1 MAEAKQVDFLLTGLR
16 HPLTDEP
23 LAGGA
28 VWTYEAG
35 TSTPASLYLDRD
47 TTEGTHTNPIILD
60 SFGRAEAFGDG
71 VYKFVVRATDEE
83 TDPILF
89 EVDNLE
95 YVAELDEGGVG
106 PLTTDLDFN
115 FNKGINVAA
124 GTVAGDIVE
133 YQQFTTAIADLTSDI
148 NNVQGNL
155 DAATFTSIGQTPDS
169 LSGHALKLVRVNTG
183 ATALEFIPI
192 ADIDPDKSFLDL
204 TDTPAN
210 YTSAGGK
217 TLRVKA
223 DASGI
228 EFTDDPAVNKA
239 FTDLTDVPASYT
251 GAAGKFV
258 KVKSTEN
265 GLEFVAAPT
274 GDVPIGSVIMYAGAG
289 SPPTGWLECAGQS
302 LDAADYPDLATA
314 LGVSWGAGGGVGEFR
329 LPDFR
334 GLVPMGAGTNDKTLT
349 GIADTKG
356 GAYAGGSVGAYSADT
371 MQGHDHSTP
380 GVQVAVAG
388 SFDIHYAGNK
398 FGSSVN
404 NTKGVIADEA
414 GLYGTPRLSHITKP
428 ATAAIKFI
436 IRAL

>member
-35 TSTPASLYLDRD
+35 TSTPVSLYLDRD

-124 GTVAGDIVE
+124 GTTAGDTVE
-133 YQQFTTAIADLTSDI
+133 YQQFTTAISDLTSNI
-148 NNVQGNL
+148 NDVQGNL
-155 DAATFTSIGQTPDS
+155 DDATFTSIGQTPDS
-169 LSGHALKLVRVNTG
+169 FSGQALKLVRVNAG
-183 ATALEFIPI
+183 ATSLEFIPI
-192 ADIDPDKSFLDL
+192 ADIDPDKSFLSL

-210 YTSAGGK
+210 YTNAGGK

-265 GLEFVAAPT
+265 GLEFVSAPT

-289 SPPTGWLECAGQS
+289 SPPAGWLECAGQS
-302 LDAADYPDLATA
+302 LDAADYPDLATV
-314 LGVSWGAGGGVGEFR
+314 LQNSWGAGGGLGEVR
-329 LPDFR
+329 LPDLR
-334 GLVPMGAGTNDKTLT
+334 GMFPIGAGTNNNAVS
-349 GIADTKG
+349 GIVDSKG
-356 GAYAGGSVGAYSADT
+356 AAYAGGAVGTYDT
-371 MQGHDHSTP
+371 DAIQGHDHTTGTCIYGGGGVGLPSGST
-380 GVQVAVAG
+380 GC
-388 SFDIHYAGNK
+388 I
-398 FGSSVN
+398 
-404 NTKGVIADEA
+404 TTTRGVINDIA
-414 GLYGTPRLSHITKP
+414 GLYGTARQSHITKP
-428 ATAAIKFI
+428 QSAAVRFI